1 MSRQSRIFGYGL
13 SGMLVLAG
21 ALAAVFLSGG
31 IGEVLTFVLI
41 ALGFVLATS
50 LLFYEVGLSE
60 DRALERE
67 ARERVARKRVNRR
80 FRFSRERD
88 HSRRLR

>member
-1 MSRQSRIFGYGL
+1 MSKQSRIFGYGL
-13 SGMLVLAG
+13 SGLLVLAG
-21 ALAAVFLSGG
+21 ALAAVFISAGT
-31 IGEVLTFVLI
+31 GEVLAFVLI
-41 ALGFVLATS
+41 ALGLVLATS
-50 LLFYEVGLSE
+50 LVFYEVGLSE

-67 ARERVARKRVNRR
+67 ARERIVRRRVNRR